1 LIHAA
6 LVLREL
12 VGELQMA
19 TKSKAKAKKAKY
31 GKTANSKKKKGKTRK
46 GKAALTMGIGV
57 ISTLKARA
65 RLKNAFINGVNN
77 ANVTLKFEHVAS
89 YKRAKL
95 KAKIEQFN
103 ADQQIGLIV
112 MVGGLVAYEAANAPT
127 GATKPFL
134 ALLGV
139 TPGDANAQCYGG
151 VSLDSSRSNPERIID
166 LVTNNGFSASE
177 IGLFQNP
184 NSAMQALEE
193 QLWTGAR
200 PVVKCSVD
208 ANGDVHPATY
218 RADIGQFPATVKAI
232 VISADPFFQETMEEL
247 IGAANETGKYICYP
261 LQAYENTGG
270 TNLPTP
276 GKAMLFGPSLVGAYK
291 LLGQLSSIA
300 LNTGEPVDFSAVR
313 NKKKVL

>member
-1 LIHAA
+1 
-6 LVLREL
+6 
-12 VGELQMA
+12 MA

-31 GKTANSKKKKGKTRK
+31 GKRPGSKKKKRKTGK

-57 ISTLKARA
+57 ISTIRARP
-65 RLKNAFINGVNN
+65 RLKNAFKDGVNN
-77 ANVTLKFEHVAS
+77 ANVTIKSEHVAS

-103 ADQQIGLIV
+103 ADAQIGLIV
-112 MVGGLVAYEAANAPT
+112 MVGGLVAYEAANS
-127 GATKPFL
+127 GLATKPFL

-139 TPGDANAQCYGG
+139 TPLDDGSQCFGG
-151 VSLDSSRSNPERIID
+151 VSLDSSRSNPDRIND
-166 LVTNNGFSASE
+166 LVTNNGFAASE

-184 NSAMQALEE
+184 NSAMQAQEE
-193 QLWTGAR
+193 QLWTGAL

-208 ANGDVHPATY
+208 ANGDVNPATY
-218 RADIGQFPATVKAI
+218 PADMAQFPATVKAI
-232 VISADPFFQETMEEL
+232 VISADPFFQDTMDEL
-247 IGAANETGKYICYP
+247 IAAANGTGKYICYP

-276 GKAMLFGPSLVGAYK
+276 GKTTLFGPSLVGAYK
-291 LLGQLSSIA
+291 LLGQLASIA

-313 NKKKVL
+313 NKKKVI